1 MPDLKPAY
9 FFFGDDEVKIDQAR
23 QRLAARAEQDGA
35 TLEAVSGASTK
46 PAEFATILT
55 SPSLLPGTRIVLAD
69 GVDAW
74 KAADVAPAADAIKFL
89 PEMDAVT
96 VMIGRKKPLK
106 AFAEA
111 IEAVGGEVREFK
123 QPPEKQLPAWLAE
136 QARAL
141 GVEIERP
148 AAELLVTIVGKPPKR
163 APASQQWSQKRR
175 LMSELEKLACAAGK
189 GGQINSKLVQ
199 ENVHGESAA
208 EVFDLTDHA
217 VAGARAAAI
226 ADAEKLI
233 ETGEPP
239 QRIVAMLARSFG
251 QVQTVAA
258 LSESGRGA
266 DVAEQAGIQPWLAKK
281 LSAQAAQRGGRSIR
295 AALVEL
301 ARLDSAVKGGS
312 ALDNETELLRSIEKI
327 TK

>member
-1 MPDLKPAY
+1 MADLKPAY

-23 QRLAARAEQDGA
+23 KRLAARAEKDGA
-35 TLEAVSGASTK
+35 TLESISGATTK
-46 PAEFATILT
+46 AAEFATILT
-55 SPSLLPGTRIVLAD
+55 SPSLLPGTRFVLAD
-69 GVDAW
+69 GVDSW
-74 KAADVAPAADAIKFL
+74 KAADVGPVADALKFL
-89 PEMDAVT
+89 PEMDAVA
-96 VMIGRKKPLK
+96 VLIGRKKPLK
-106 AFAEA
+106 AISEA
-111 IEAVGGEVREFK
+111 IEAVGGEAREFK
-123 QPPEKQLPAWLAE
+123 EPPEKQLPGWLAE
-136 QARAL
+136 QAKTL

-175 LMSELEKLACAAGK
+175 LLTELEKLACAAGA

-199 ENVHGESAA
+199 QNVHGESAA

-217 VAGARAAAI
+217 VAGARSAAI

-233 ETGEPP
+233 ETGEPS

-258 LSESGRGA
+258 LNESGRGA
-266 DVAEQAGIQPWLAKK
+266 EIAEKAGIQPWLAKK

-295 AALVEL
+295 DALVEL

-312 ALDNETELLRSIEKI
+312 ALDNETELMRSIEKI